1 VKKINLLIIEDS
13 EDDALIN
20 IKALQR
26 DGYDVEYEII
36 DSEKD
41 FKKALNNNEIDAI
54 IADFNVPGFYGN
66 RALEVFKEA
75 GKDIPFIV
83 VSGSITGEEAARI
96 LKSGAH
102 DFIDK
107 SNLMRLSHA
116 VNREIAESVI
126 RKKQRED
133 ELKLKQREK
142 ELGTALEQTIEII
155 GDIVEKRD
163 PYTAGHQRR
172 VSKLAMEIAKDLGLP
187 DKQLEILKF
196 SSLIH
201 DLGKIVI
208 PASILSRPGKLS
220 DIEMEMIKSHPV
232 EAFEILKK
240 NNSMESYRKIII
252 QHHERINGSG
262 YPLGIKGDKILIEAK
277 ILSVADVVEAMMS
290 HRPYRPALGLKAA
303 LDEITQNKGILY
315 ESKVVDSCVSVFLQK
330 GFKF

>member
-13 EDDALIN
+13 EDDALMN

-26 DGYDVEYEII
+26 DDYDVEYEIV
-36 DSEKD
+36 DNEEN
-41 FKKALNNNEIDAI
+41 FKRALNNNEIDAI

-66 RALEVFKEA
+66 HALEIFMET

-83 VSGSITGEEAARI
+83 VSGSISGEEAAKI

-116 VNREIAESVI
+116 VEREITESII
-126 RKKQRED
+126 RNKQRED

-142 ELGTALEQTIEII
+142 ELRNALEQSIETI

-163 PYTAGHQRR
+163 PYTAGHQKR
-172 VSKLAMEIAKDLGLP
+172 VAKLAMEIAKDYGLTLE
-187 DKQLEILKF
+187 QLEILKF

-208 PASILSRPGKLS
+208 PASILSKPGMLS
-220 DIEMEMIKSHPV
+220 DIEMEIIKSHPR
-232 EAFEILKK
+232 EAFDILKK
-240 NNSMESYRKIII
+240 NSSMKDYREIII

-290 HRPYRPALGLKAA
+290 HRPYRPALGLKTA
-303 LDEITQNKGILY
+303 LNEITQNKGILY
-315 ESKVVDSCVSVFLQK
+315 ENKVVDSCIHVFSQK